1 MRRYSKSQ
9 TVTAVS
15 RLSVTLLRRFVAADC
30 VRPTEDDGE
39 VQFTEADLARI
50 ELLLDLSETYDF
62 DEDALSLVMGL
73 IEQLHGMR
81 REIRAL
87 GRAIDEEHEDARARL
102 RAAYARHRA
111 G

>member
-1 MRRYSKSQ
+1 MRRYTELQ
-9 TVTAVS
+9 TVAAVS
-15 RLSVTLLRRFVAADC
+15 RLSVTRLRRFVAADC
-30 VRPTEDDGE
+30 VRPAEDAGE
-39 VQFTEADLARI
+39 AQFTEADLARL
-50 ELLLDLSETYDF
+50 ELLLDLSESYDF

-81 REIRAL
+81 REMHAL
-87 GRAIDEEHEDARARL
+87 GRAIDEEQDEARARL